1 MTFNK
6 WTLFYITHIVPIK
19 NNCCLI
25 WIIFLVDMYED
36 STLRSFQARLTW
48 LLYSLLQSSSFSLML
63 SFSIWR
69 RFVSDFNS
77 CNSSPP
83 LKFFLKAIEQGK
95 LDLRMGRY
103 CRYEE
108 QFQGWELGRG
118 RSDKWEEANVLF
130 ELVFASI
137 DWILFNLSMRSFIQ
151 CIPYYLSI
159 RKQDNKS

>member
-1 MTFNK
+1 MLNLNHLSSWYVWRFNSQDLPGE
-6 WTLFYITHIVPIK
+6 TD
-19 NNCCLI
+19 LI
-25 WIIFLVDMYED
+25 IIFSAAE
-36 STLRSFQARLTW
+36 FQF
-48 LLYSLLQSSSFSLML
+48 LLDVIVLHLKTVRQWFQLLQF
-63 SFSIWR
+63 ITTIE
-69 RFVSDFNS
+69 V
-77 CNSSPP
+77 
-83 LKFFLKAIEQGK
+83 FFKAIEQGK

-103 CRYEE
+103 WRYEE
-108 QFQGWELGRG
+108 QGWELGRG